1 MHRWWKRPDAG
12 KGHGRVT
19 LRFDDETPYVFWFDE
34 EIRRSPAEFD
44 RFGLFNIARFGTRVE
59 LYLGDLTVN
68 GQRIDLTQDPHWEGR
83 NNESR
88 YTEPNFQAA
97 HSYGWSQTNWAGEK
111 PGEIGGLF
119 WRTEPPD
126 PLCSYYGDDVGELTL
141 DDPISFSG
149 TICFVD
155 GMTDAAAYFGY
166 FNRDNQVEAFDKAK
180 SDAFSPVANTMGVA
194 IADSSAVGYYFLP
207 QVSSRDREVARK
219 SCGVFTPDRRR
230 HRFAFAYD
238 PAGNGGDGAGDRH
251 AGRARGGVRPDARA
265 AEGGGDVQPLRAGE
279 RPQRRPFGR
288 VLPRRPDL
296 HGPRPVG
303 RSPSPRRWSRCP
315 TPMSRRGGGIRGPE
329 WHLHYS
335 SPPSSAR
342 DRAFGPVP
350 TARCRIEPRACDS
363 PLARMGPWT
372 KDRDDE

>member
-1 MHRWWKRPDAG
+1 MLQGEEHLFERLRKEEPGLTKEALHARLLKVRDQGLVEYFHRHEMHRWWKRPDAG

-141 DDPISFSG
+141 DDPIAFSG

-207 QVSSRDREVARK
+207 QVSSRGREVARK

-238 PAGNGGDGAGDRH
+238 PAGNGGVGRVTVTLDGH
-251 AGRARGGVRPDARA
+251 E
-265 AEGGGDVQPLRAGE
+265 EGFDLTPEQRRAGATFD
-279 RPQRRPFGR
+279 RFGLANVR
-288 VLPRRPDL
+288 SGGHSVEFYLDDL
-296 HGPRPVG
+296 TYTARGPRPK
-303 RSPSPRRWSRCP
+303 
-315 TPMSRRGGGIRGPE
+315 
-329 WHLHYS
+329 
-335 SPPSSAR
+335 
-342 DRAFGPVP
+342 PVP
-350 TARCRIEPRACDS
+350 QTLLEVPYPHEQAGRRY
-363 PLARMGPWT
+363 
-372 KDRDDE
+372 